1 MPLTVFVPVTDGRS
15 RGETG
20 RFVTVSGDRI
30 VLGRGASA
38 DVRLP
43 DASVATRHAT
53 VRADGGR
60 WLLQDERSRN
70 GTAVR
75 GADGAVVRLDGQAV
89 MITRNA
95 GRFGDDLAT
104 RVILSRDLF
113 RRLIE
118 HLRTMRKPGPEVD
131 VQNSEGTLVAEDLEA
146 DLPRLTHFYFGD
158 LNGPTENE
166 GPPGGAGG
174 L

>member
-1 MPLTVFVPVTDGRS
+1 MTPAEVLALPVQRVETDLWALFC
-15 RGETG
+15 G
-20 RFVTVSGDRI
+20 RFVMVWEAGEHADEFAAHSSPRI
-30 VLGRGASA
+30 QI
-38 DVRLP
+38 DV
-43 DASVATRHAT
+43 
-53 VRADGGR
+53 VRERYDGNCNCWR
-60 WLLQDERSRN
+60 
-70 GTAVR
+70 V
-75 GADGAVVRLDGQAV
+75 AVVRLDGQAV